1 MDIKT
6 DYVGELIRKEIKNQR
21 VTNGYVI
28 HGLKDKGIEM
38 SDTKF
43 SNKIYGE
50 RDTFQPNEISA
61 ISLILNTD
69 FTIQK

>member
-1 MDIKT
+1 MTNKT
-6 DYVGELIRKEIKNQR
+6 EYVGEQIRKEIKRQR

-28 HGLKDKGIEM
+28 HGLKENGIEM

-50 RDTFQPNEISA
+50 RDIFQPNEISV
-61 ISLILNTD
+61 ISSILNAD
-69 FTIQK
+69 FTV